1 MRFFFLSLVF
11 AITVVMG
18 QAQQRVL
25 LEDDFSNNNGQWFVG
40 STDDGEAEAEVD
52 DGVYRIEHKSESGYR
67 FFFKSIDVDNKKNW
81 SIETTIKETSGDKEH
96 GFGIAFW
103 TQDANNL
110 YEFLISNDGYV
121 RVGHYKGG
129 DFFDV
134 RKWAKFDAVLEGA
147 TTNVLEIRKV
157 NDALAF
163 LVNGKEFAEISASFY
178 AIHGNRIG
186 FVLHKERE
194 IEIDRLAVKQW
205 DPSPVNL
212 VKDYDPNVK
221 RVNLGPAVNESSD
234 ELVDAI
240 SPDGS
245 MLFFSRVDHPGN
257 IDTSGT
263 RDCWVS
269 VRGADGSW
277 QKATNLG
284 RPINNRGNNFVIAVT
299 PDLNTLILQNRYSS
313 EGEPDGQGMSFS
325 TRTKNGWT
333 NPTNI
338 EFDEFSND
346 ADVISSYLAPD
357 GITMLMSIQ
366 RKDSYGYLDLY
377 VSFKKAD
384 GTYTTPKNMGPVLN
398 TIGKEIGPFVAADNK
413 TLYFSSDGHPGYEG
427 TDVFVSTRLD
437 DSWTKWS
444 EPLNL
449 GKGINTDEHDDFFQV
464 PAKGDSAYISS
475 RKNSV
480 GASDI
485 FSVALPKQARP
496 QPVIMMRGRV
506 LNADTKEPVEALVKY
521 EQLPSGK
528 QIGVARSAP
537 SDGRYKVS
545 LPPGEQYGVRAEARG
560 FYALSETFDT
570 KTLGEYAE
578 VERDLFLTP
587 IKERMTIR
595 LNNVFFDFGKYD
607 LRPESYPELDRL
619 VQFLVD
625 ESTVMIEVAGH
636 TDNVGDDRSNLTLSQ
651 NRVNS
656 VRAYLESKGIT
667 TGRVVAK
674 GYGKTKPVASNDT
687 DEGRQQNR
695 RVEFVILKK

>member
-1 MRFFFLSLVF
+1 MRIVLLCAIILSTF
-11 AITVVMG
+11 TVVH
-18 QAQQRVL
+18 AQQRVL
-25 LEDDFSNNNGQWFVG
+25 LEDDFSNNDGEWFVG
-40 STDDGEAEAEVD
+40 STDDDEAETEID
-52 DGVYRIEHKSESGYR
+52 DGVYRIEHKPESGYR
-67 FFFKSIDVDNKKNW
+67 LFFKSVTIDNKKNW
-81 SIETTIKETSGDKEH
+81 SIKATIKETSGDTEH
-96 GFGIAFW
+96 GFGIVFW
-103 TQDANNL
+103 SQDANNM
-110 YEFLISNDGYV
+110 YEFLISNDGFA
-121 RVGHYKGG
+121 RIGHYKAGEYL
-129 DFFDV
+129 DV
-134 RKWAKFDAVLEGA
+134 RKWVKFDGVNEGSA
-147 TTNVLEIRKV
+147 TNVLELRKV

-163 LVNGKEFAEISASFY
+163 FVNGKQFAEVSASFY
-178 AIHGNRIG
+178 AVHGSRAG
-186 FVLHKERE
+186 FVLHKKRT
-194 IEIDRLAVKQW
+194 IEIDKLSITESNAEN
-205 DPSPVNL
+205 VNL

-221 RVNLGPAVNESSD
+221 RINLGPAVNEASS

-245 MLFFSRVDHPGN
+245 MLFFSRTDHADN
-257 IDTSGT
+257 IDTAGSS
-263 RDCWVS
+263 DCWVS
-269 VRGADGSW
+269 TRKPDGSW
-277 QKATNLG
+277 GKSVNLG
-284 RPINNRGNNFVIAVT
+284 RPINNRGSNFVIAVT
-299 PDLNTLILQNRYSS
+299 PDLNTLILQNRYDSNGQP
-313 EGEPDGQGMSFS
+313 EGQGMSYS
-325 TRTKNGWT
+325 TRTKNGWS

-357 GITMLMSIQ
+357 GITMIMSIQ
-366 RKDSYGYLDLY
+366 RKDSRGYLDLY
-377 VSFKKAD
+377 VSFKKPD

-398 TIGKEIGPFVAADNK
+398 TIGKEVGPFVAADNK

-437 DSWTKWS
+437 DSWMNWS
-444 EPLNL
+444 QPLNL

-485 FSVALPKQARP
+485 FSIALSKQARP

-521 EQLPSGK
+521 ELLPSGK
-528 QIGVARSAP
+528 QVGVARSAP
-537 SDGRYKVS
+537 SDGRYRVS
-545 LPPGEQYGVRAEARG
+545 LPPGEQYGVRAEAKG

-570 KTLGEYAE
+570 KALGEYAE

-587 IKERMTIR
+587 IKENMTIR

-619 VQFLVD
+619 VQFLSD
-625 ESTVMIEVAGH
+625 EKTVMIEVAGH
-636 TDNVGDDRSNLTLSQ
+636 TDNVGDDRSNITLSQ

-656 VRAYLESKGIT
+656 VRAYLESKGVT

-674 GYGKTKPVASNDT
+674 GYGKTKPVAPNDT
-687 DEGRQQNR
+687 EEGRQQNR

>member
-1 MRFFFLSLVF
+1 MRIVLLCVF
-11 AITVVMG
+11 MVITFAGMH
-18 QAQQRVL
+18 AQQRVL
-25 LEDDFSNNNGQWFVG
+25 IDDDFSSNSGEWFVG
-40 STDDGEAEAEVD
+40 STDDDEAETEID

-67 FFFKSIDVDNKKNW
+67 LFFKSIPVDNKKNW
-81 SIETTIKETSGDKEH
+81 SITTTIKETSGDTEH
-96 GFGIAFW
+96 GYGIVFW
-103 TQDANNL
+103 AQDANNM
-110 YEFLISNDGYV
+110 YEFLVSNDGYA
-121 RVGHYKGG
+121 RIGHYKAG
-129 DFFDV
+129 DYLDV
-134 RKWAKFDAVLEGA
+134 RKWVKFDGVHQGSE
-147 TTNVLEIRKV
+147 TNVLELRKV

-163 LVNGKEFAEISASFY
+163 IVNGKEFAEISASFY
-178 AIHGNRIG
+178 TVHGSRVG
-186 FVLHKERE
+186 FALHKRRT
-194 IEIDRLAVKQW
+194 IEVDKFTITESNAE
-205 DPSPVNL
+205 SVNL
-212 VKDYDPNVK
+212 VKDYNPDVK
-221 RVNLGPAVNESSD
+221 RVNLGPAVNEASD

-245 MLFFSRVDHPGN
+245 MLFFSRSDHADN
-257 IDTSGT
+257 IDTAGT

-269 VRGADGSW
+269 TRKADGSW
-277 QKATNLG
+277 GKAMNLG
-284 RPINNRGNNFVIAVT
+284 RPINNRGNNFVISVT
-299 PDLNTLILQNRYSS
+299 PDLNTLILQNRYDS
-313 EGEPDGQGMSFS
+313 EGQPDGQGMSYS
-325 TRTKNGWT
+325 TRTRSGWS

-346 ADVISSYLAPD
+346 AEVISSYLAPD
-357 GITMLMSIQ
+357 GMTLLMSIQ
-366 RKDSYGYLDLY
+366 RTDSRGYLDLY
-377 VSFKKAD
+377 VSFKKPD
-384 GTYTTPKNMGPVLN
+384 GTYTAPKNMGSQLN
-398 TIGKEIGPFVAADNK
+398 TIGKEIGPFIAADNK

-437 DSWTKWS
+437 DTWTNWS
-444 EPLNL
+444 QPLNL

-485 FSVALPKQARP
+485 FSVALSKQARP

-506 LNADTKEPVEALVKY
+506 LNAETKEPVEALVKY
-521 EQLPSGK
+521 ELLPSGK
-528 QIGVARSAP
+528 QAGVARSAP

-545 LPPGEQYGVRAEARG
+545 LPPGEQYGVRAEAKG

-570 KTLGEYAE
+570 KALGEYAE

-587 IKERMTIR
+587 IKENMTVR

-619 VQFLVD
+619 VQFLSD

-656 VRAYLESKGIT
+656 VRAYLESKGVA
-667 TGRVVAK
+667 TGRATAK
-674 GYGKTKPVASNDT
+674 GYGKTKPVAPNDT
-687 DEGRQQNR
+687 EQGRQQNR